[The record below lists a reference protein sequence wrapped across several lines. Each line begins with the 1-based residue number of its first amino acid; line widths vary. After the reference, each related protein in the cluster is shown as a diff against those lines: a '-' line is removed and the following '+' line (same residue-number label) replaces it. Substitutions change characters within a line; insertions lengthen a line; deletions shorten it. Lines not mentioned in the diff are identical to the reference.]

1 MPLSSDYGG
10 PTSDTSMAYK
20 GLIVFSVA
28 YKEIRYDCV
37 ALFVF
42 PSENSKRLKYMIW
55 TVAKAV
61 DYNNILI

>member
-1 MPLSSDYGG
+1 MVCIAS
-10 PTSDTSMAYK
+10 
-20 GLIVFSVA
+20 
-28 YKEIRYDCV
+28 
-37 ALFVF
+37 FVF